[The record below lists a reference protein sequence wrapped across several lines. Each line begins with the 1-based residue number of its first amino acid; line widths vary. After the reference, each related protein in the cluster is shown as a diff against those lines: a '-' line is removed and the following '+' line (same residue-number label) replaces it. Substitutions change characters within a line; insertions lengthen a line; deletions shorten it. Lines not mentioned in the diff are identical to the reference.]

1 MTAAAVAGTAT
12 TGVTNGAIGDGVTAF
27 RTEVL
32 TAATLRER
40 TIRPPF
46 GAALLHHGAGGGV
59 THIKRHRAEPSVA
72 DDSEREVLS
81 LVSLGTKTGI
91 LTFPGQALRRSALS
105 APFRRIAELA
115 GFGDI
120 RIATL

>member
-1 MTAAAVAGTAT
+1 VGTAR
-12 TGVTNGAIGDGVTAF
+12 GSYY
-27 RTEVL
+27 
-32 TAATLRER
+32 
-40 TIRPPF
+40 PPPVWRSAPEPW
-46 GAALLHHGAGGGV
+46 GWGGV